1 MFVTAR
7 KLTQFLKPLSE
18 ATRDGVDLTFAL
30 EERGGLGG
38 IAQSIKGLI
47 SRFHSA
53 LIKIAS
59 TAIRLSQQAPELAK
73 LSRQLEERAHA
84 QQSNAKNIAE
94 ASQKLAETVDSIT
107 ASASEA
113 SSFSHQV
120 AEAAQNANVN
130 DRQSRTQIQ
139 AIGES
144 TTALEG
150 QMTLL
155 KESSASIGEVV
166 ELIKNI
172 ADRTR
177 LLSLNAAIEAA
188 RAGEQGRGFAVVAD
202 EVRKLADQTMSA
214 TQNVEE
220 LLATIQEQVTTSS
233 DTMTS
238 MSEQVRSGIAVSQQA
253 GAAIEAAS
261 RDINTLIQ
269 SVQVIAE
276 ASSAQNEKVHAITS
290 QIGAVV
296 ESSQLQLEGAHTL
309 AASATKMS
317 EQCDLLLTEVGEFR
331 FAGHKRMRQVVEEE
345 IVKWHLTRLDRGDM
359 ENKLAGLCRR
369 LPELEICY
377 ATDRNG
383 VQMTGDVSSEGMSAD
398 SLGFNCSQRRWF
410 LEATRRRELF
420 VSDIYRSIQTGAYGF
435 TVAAPLFDPSGELLG
450 VLGADMRFDHILD
463 G

>member
-261 RDINTLIQ
+261 RDINTLIEH
-269 SVQVIAE
+269 VQVIAE
-276 ASSAQNEKVHAITS
+276 ASSSQNEKVHAITA
-290 QIGAVV
+290 QLTEVV
-296 ESSQLQLEGAHTL
+296 DSTQQQLTDAREL
-309 AASATKMS
+309 AARASQVS

-345 IVKWHLTRLDRGDM
+345 IAKWRLTRLDPDDLDR
-359 ENKLAGLCRR
+359 KLTALYQRESAFEMLC
-369 LPELEICY
+369 I
-377 ATDRNG
+377 TDTSGR
-383 VQMTGDVSSEGMSAD
+383 QISSDIESGKINTDGRKNNWSD
-398 SLGFNCSQRRWF
+398 RRWF
-410 LEATRRRELF
+410 QEPARQRRLF
-420 VSDIYRSIQTGAYGF
+420 VSDLYRSVDTNQYCF
-435 TVAAPLFDPSGELLG
+435 TIGTPLFDQQGQLLG
-450 VLGADMRFDHILD
+450 VMSADARFNHIIEQ
-463 G
+463 